1 MRTSTATAGTAP
13 TIYVDPSGLAEIKA
27 TEELWVAE
35 RVGYGKIGDEVFYG
49 TRPWGD
55 YFGNMLDMAPWASAS
70 PWYGFSRSLNEKYGA
85 SLSLTGGRVEAN
97 AVGGGHHFADDPVYQ
112 ATMKNMKTVA
122 MDKVTV
128 YLPKDTLAEKAVQ
141 DGLITKDHTK
151 YDSCEEGILVFA
163 YFKKDLA
170 VPETTWSIQNK
181 YLPLE
186 YNNST
191 GLRLR
196 LQIPLPEGFQFNLKV
211 PLTGSDD
218 KTSSLTNAADQVNS
232 GISRFLLCV

>member
-1 MRTSTATAGTAP
+1 MIVSEKCSRGVSSRRRRRPACRVGRAGPVGKSRINQSRWFDPTVGRWLSEDPAAADANLYRYCGNAP

-128 YLPKDTLAEKAVQ
+128 YLPKDTSAEKAVQ

-151 YDSCEEGILVFA
+151 YDS
-163 YFKKDLA
+163 
-170 VPETTWSIQNK
+170 
-181 YLPLE
+181 
-186 YNNST
+186 
-191 GLRLR
+191 LRGRDFGVCL
-196 LQIPLPEGFQFNLKV
+196 LQERPRRP
-211 PLTGSDD
+211 
-218 KTSSLTNAADQVNS
+218 
-232 GISRFLLCV
+232 